1 MANRHIR
8 HESAWVFFCLYA
20 RFPFTWL
27 LLKWLDFACRF
38 PRISVNVTAPL
49 HLSFLLL
56 ICISSSPSGGC
67 WNHRCFHSL
76 DMICLAPEIIPYT
89 QILPGICLKAY
100 MCKLKADYWAFN
112 FRVWPSFSVPHLLRL
127 SPAAYYA
134 QRMIQYLSRRES
146 IRQRSLQNRLR
157 TLSNSQADSQSNNP
171 SSTPPEASDGDYEDI
186 EWV

>member
-1 MANRHIR
+1 MANWYVR
-8 HESAWVFFCLYA
+8 SFFALM
-20 RFPFTWL
+20 RGSRSHGL
-27 LLKWLDFACRF
+27 LLIWLDFACRF
-38 PRISVNVTAPL
+38 PRTTVNVTAPL

-56 ICISSSPSGGC
+56 ICISSSASGGC

-76 DMICLAPEIIPYT
+76 DMICLDQEIIPYT
-89 QILPGICLKAY
+89 QILPGTCLKAY

-112 FRVWPSFSVPHLLRL
+112 FRVWHSFSVPHLLRL

-186 EWV
+186 EWVQ

>member
-1 MANRHIR
+1 MNLLGY
-8 HESAWVFFCLYA
+8 FFTFMRGSLSRGSYWNCWY
-20 RFPFTWL
+20 
-27 LLKWLDFACRF
+27 FACRF
-38 PRISVNVTAPL
+38 PRISLNVTAAL
-49 HLSFLLL
+49 HLSFMLL

-89 QILPGICLKAY
+89 QILPGIGLKAY

-112 FRVWPSFSVPHLLRL
+112 FKVWPSFSVPHLLRL